1 MFSLLGSEFDFGKT
15 REFPWTF
22 PSRISAVTTTI
33 PIVIIRIT
41 VLECILGARPYMFY

>member
-22 PSRISAVTTTI
+22 PSSISAITTTMS
-33 PIVIIRIT
+33 IIIIIT
-41 VLECILGARPYMFY
+41 VLQCIVGARSYMFY